1 MGGSLKGEAFGDD
14 KDGSHHPQAAL
25 EDAAHRIPETRMD
38 NRQLLY
44 DIGELNNLFR
54 DSASIQTLLDK
65 TVEMVASHTKSDV
78 CSVYLYN
85 NENRELVLSATRGL
99 NPDSVGKVRLKLGQ
113 GLTGLALKELRPVC
127 EKDAARSPNFKFFPG
142 LYEERYQCFLAVPI
156 VRGISKIGVLVLQRT
171 EGRYFDD
178 CDIAA
183 LEAAASQLA
192 NIIENARF
200 LMAMHEPH
208 EREER
213 ATTALPAE
221 FKFVRGKVASEGF
234 AYGPATVA
242 DKKKNI
248 AMLLHRQYEHTYS
261 LDDFHQAIAKT
272 AEQLEKLQE
281 QVGQRLSDAASLI
294 FSAHLVILKDR
305 HFVGGVVKLIESG
318 VNPPLAVMQVAR
330 EYMESFATS
339 GNSYMQEK
347 TQDIE
352 DLVVRLISNLLS
364 EVDELG
370 KLKHRIVVVRELF
383 PSELLILSS
392 EEAAGIVLVGGTVTS
407 HLSILARSL
416 RIPMVVTDTY
426 ELLDLPDNTPIL
438 VDAEIGNVYVDPSD
452 EVLGRFESQQKARRT
467 LAEQERSM
475 KPVTTTRDGTQ
486 VHLFANINLLA
497 DVKVACELQ
506 CEGVGLYRTEFPF
519 MIRSNFPSEAEQL
532 MIYGK
537 LVELMPG
544 KPVTF
549 RTLDIGGDKTLS
561 YYHDIKE
568 QNPAL
573 GLRSIRFSLQN
584 KPVFAEQIRA
594 MLRAGTGAD
603 LRIMFPMVSSI
614 DEFCQAREIV
624 FECLGELEKRGVE
637 HNRKPKLGIMVELP
651 CIVDLIDD
659 FTKEAEFF
667 SIGTND
673 FIQFMLGVD
682 RTNENVAG
690 SYLPH
695 HPAVLR
701 ALKKVVTSANRGGRE
716 ISVCGDMAH
725 QEQYLPF
732 LLGIGVRALSM
743 DPASLPRV
751 QDAIA
756 GIDIHEAQAA
766 AENMLSQS
774 KVGDLAQ
781 ALNLVTREA

>member
-1 MGGSLKGEAFGDD
+1 
-14 KDGSHHPQAAL
+14 
-25 EDAAHRIPETRMD
+25 
-38 NRQLLY
+38 
-44 DIGELNNLFR
+44 
-54 DSASIQTLLDK
+54 
-65 TVEMVASHTKSDV
+65 
-78 CSVYLYN
+78 
-85 NENRELVLSATRGL
+85 
-99 NPDSVGKVRLKLGQ
+99 
-113 GLTGLALKELRPVC
+113 
-127 EKDAARSPNFKFFPG
+127 
-142 LYEERYQCFLAVPI
+142 
-156 VRGISKIGVLVLQRT
+156 
-171 EGRYFDD
+171 
-178 CDIAA
+178 
-183 LEAAASQLA
+183 
-192 NIIENARF
+192 
-200 LMAMHEPH
+200 
-208 EREER
+208 
-213 ATTALPAE
+213 
-221 FKFVRGKVASEGF
+221 
-234 AYGPATVA
+234 
-242 DKKKNI
+242 
-248 AMLLHRQYEHTYS
+248 
-261 LDDFHQAIAKT
+261 
-272 AEQLEKLQE
+272 
-281 QVGQRLSDAASLI
+281 
-294 FSAHLVILKDR
+294 
-305 HFVGGVVKLIESG
+305 
-318 VNPPLAVMQVAR
+318 
-330 EYMESFATS
+330 
-339 GNSYMQEK
+339 MQEK

-475 KPVTTTRDGTQ
+475 KPVTTTRDGTR